1 MSTSLDLNRV
11 QLFREVVLAGSFS
24 KAAAR
29 MRMPKSRVSRTI
41 AALEHELGVQLI
53 YRTTRQFRLTQ
64 TGNELFQKTAPL
76 IEELRSSLIQVSSQS
91 EEISGMI
98 KISVSEDVGSELMA
112 KICAD
117 FMKTYPKVEIGLH
130 AANQLV
136 NLVKD
141 SIDIAVRMG
150 PSRDSSMM
158 QRKIGSVG
166 LILVASPGFLERSG
180 GVTRLEQLEA
190 LPHLAFSPPGIRRH
204 TLRLSNGKET
214 RSLRMEAAFSCNNFF
229 TLRGMALEG
238 MGVARIPAFL
248 AKEQIELGS
257 LVHLFKDWTL
267 EKNPVLLLTPQQKE
281 QPARIRAFLDFLAA
295 RIPPLL

>member
-1 MSTSLDLNRV
+1 MSPSLDLNRI
-11 QLFREVVLAGSFS
+11 QLFREVVVAGSFS

-29 MRMPKSRVSRTI
+29 MRMPKSRVSRSI
-41 AALEHELGVQLI
+41 AALEKELGVQLI

-64 TGNELFQKTAPL
+64 TGNELFQKTSPL
-76 IEELRSSLIQVSSQS
+76 LEELRSSLEQVSNLS

-98 KISVSEDVGSELMA
+98 KITVPEDVGSELMA

-117 FMKTYPKVEIGLH
+117 FMKIYPKVEIGVH

-141 SIDIAVRMG
+141 NIDIALRIG
-150 PSRDSSMM
+150 PSKDSTMV

-166 LILVASPGFLERSG
+166 LILVASPSFIERSG
-180 GVTRLEQLEA
+180 GISRLEQLES
-190 LPHLAFSPPGIRRH
+190 LPHLAFSTPGVRRH
-204 TLRLSNGKET
+204 TLRVSNGKET
-214 RSLRMEAAFSCNNFF
+214 RSLKLDAAFSCNNFF

-238 MGVARIPAFL
+238 AGFTRLPAFL
-248 AKEQIELGS
+248 AREHFSNGS
-257 LVHLFKDWTL
+257 LVHLFRDWAV

-281 QPARIRAFLDFLAA
+281 IPARIRAFLDFLEL
-295 RIPPLL
+295 RLPPLW